1 VNFLEARRVVA
12 TFAGGPPLPFVFGL
26 SGTGEP
32 FELYLRAAAAQGGR
46 TAQTTLLPFNTLA
59 QTLRRPPEPG
69 AVEVLLLLPWDFVP
83 EADWRSGVPES
94 VDEEQLRAR
103 ASETARLLAQR
114 PAARLLYLPAPVPPV
129 LPDAARTSAL
139 ARWIESLAAGLR
151 ARVLPATAFTLPGYL
166 ASGCPVGGHAIG
178 DVATAVIAAA
188 VAPPP
193 EPKKVLVTDLD
204 NVMWSGLIADDGL
217 EGIAFEPSGRGYP
230 HFVYQSVLRRLR
242 GEGTLLAA
250 VTRNDADVALPP
262 FRSGRM
268 VLREAD
274 FVSIVASYHAK
285 SAQIRE
291 LAERLNLG
299 PDQFVF
305 VDDNPVELAEVSQ
318 LLPAVRCLAF
328 PQQDGDLAAF
338 LDDLAALFPHGEIT
352 AEDRART
359 ELYRRRVAG
368 MVPSDLAGADLTG
381 FLRDLQMTLTIHDRS
396 QGDRTR
402 AVQLINKTNQFN
414 LNGGRVT
421 DEEVAGVLQSGGRLL
436 SATLSDRSGSHGEI
450 LACLVTA
457 DGAVTALVLSCRV
470 FQRRVEYAFLAWLA
484 AQANP
489 PHGVHWASTPR
500 NAPLRHFLGE
510 VAGPLNGAGFV
521 RLDAAAIQTRY
532 AGDVELFAI
541 REE

>member
-1 VNFLEARRVVA
+1 MNFLEARRLVA
-12 TFAGGPPLPFVFGL
+12 RFEGGAPLPFVFGL

-32 FELYLRAAAAQGGR
+32 FELYLRAAAAQRGR
-46 TAQTTLLPFNTLA
+46 AAQVTLLPFNTLA

-69 AVEVLLLLPWDFVP
+69 VTEVFLLVPWDFVP
-83 EADWRSGVPES
+83 ESDWRSGVPEA

-103 ASETARLLAQR
+103 ATETARLLAQR
-114 PAARLLYLPAPVPPV
+114 RGARLLYLPAPVPPV
-129 LPDAARTSAL
+129 LPDPARTAAL

-151 ARVLPATAFTLPGYL
+151 AHVLPASAFALPGYL

-178 DVATAVIAAA
+178 DVATVAITAAA
-188 VAPPP
+188 APPP

-204 NVMWSGLIADDGL
+204 NVLWSGVIGDDGL
-217 EGIAFEPSGRGYP
+217 EGIAFEPTGRGYP
-230 HFVYQSVLRRLR
+230 HFVYQSLLRRLR

-250 VTRNDADVALPP
+250 VTRNDADAALAP

-268 VLREAD
+268 VLHEAD

-291 LAERLNLG
+291 LAERLTLG
-299 PDQFVF
+299 LDQFVF

-318 LLPAVRCLAF
+318 LLPDVRCLAF

-338 LDDLAALFPHGEIT
+338 LDDLAALFPHREIT

-359 ELYRRRVAG
+359 ELYRRRVEG
-368 MVPSDLAGADLTG
+368 MAPSDLAGADLTR
-381 FLRDLQMTLTIHDRS
+381 FLHDLQMTLTIHDRS

-414 LNGGRVT
+414 LNGSRVT
-421 DEEVAGVLQSGGRLL
+421 DEEVAAILQSGGRLL

-457 DGAVTALVLSCRV
+457 DGAISALVLSCRV

-484 AQANP
+484 SRPGP
-489 PHGVHWASTPR
+489 PRRALWAGTPR
-500 NAPLRHFLGE
+500 NAPLRQFLSE

-521 RLDAAAIQTRY
+521 RLDPATIATRY
-532 AGDVELFAI
+532 ARDVELFAI